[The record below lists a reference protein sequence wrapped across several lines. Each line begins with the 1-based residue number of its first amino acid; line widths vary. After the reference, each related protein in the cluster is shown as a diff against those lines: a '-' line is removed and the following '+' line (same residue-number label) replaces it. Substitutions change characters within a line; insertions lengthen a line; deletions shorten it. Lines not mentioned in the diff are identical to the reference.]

1 MDIVMYYMGDI
12 AWDVV
17 VLHVVQC
24 VVFGTALW
32 RIVYLPYMRI
42 VQKRQRDVAASVAK
56 VARAEAII
64 RDARV
69 KRSEILAGKR

>member
-1 MDIVMYYMGDI
+1 MDIVVYYMGDI
-12 AWDVV
+12 AWGVV
-17 VLHVVQC
+17 ALHVLQC
-24 VVFGTALW
+24 AVLGIALW

-42 VQKRQRDVAASVAK
+42 VQQRQRDVAASVAK

-69 KRSEILAGKR
+69 KRSEI

>member
-1 MDIVMYYMGDI
+1 
-12 AWDVV
+12 
-17 VLHVVQC
+17 
-24 VVFGTALW
+24 
-32 RIVYLPYMRI
+32 MRI
-42 VQKRQRDVAASVAK
+42 IQQRQRDVAASVAK